1 MQYFQLLK
9 KYYAGFRSFRHSY
22 SHDTL
27 LKVMLVSCIIV
38 FISLTLFA
46 KSSSDSTKN
55 WVGTWS
61 CAPYAVASGN
71 TPPAIANNTLRQ
83 VVRVSIGGDTLR
95 VKFSNRTCATAVTMN
110 SVNIAVSPDGTKS
123 AITASTMKQLK
134 FNGNA
139 TVTMNAGTTVT
150 SDPIAFT
157 LTPSMRVAITIYYGS
172 AGNGVDMTGHVGSR
186 TDSYLLTGDQTA
198 NAAYTGATTVSHWYH
213 INTID
218 VKADTTKTHAIA
230 CFGNSITDGYGLS
243 GGLQNRWPDMFSQAL
258 LKNSATAYVGVLNLG
273 IGGTNV
279 AGTGATTGATRYQ
292 QDILDQSG
300 VRWIIIFY
308 GINDICSSGTSAD
321 TITAA
326 YKKMITT
333 AHAKNMKV
341 YGATITPVN
350 GNTYYSAAHEAVRS
364 TVNKWIRTTGNFD
377 AYIDFDKTIRNPDDT
392 TRLQATYEN
401 DWLHPN
407 AAGYKLLG
415 ESIDPDLFTQT
426 VKITEAA
433 DKKRYSVGE
442 IYSNHFSDHTTITF
456 EIPHEAFVSLKVYS
470 ILGKEIA
477 ELAGKN
483 FSSGKHRA
491 EFNTKNLAK
500 GMYLYSIKIDNIS
513 GVRKIIFPVY

>member
-1 MQYFQLLK
+1 MF
-9 KYYAGFRSFRHSY
+9 
-22 SHDTL
+22 
-27 LKVMLVSCIIV
+27 VSCIIV
-38 FISLTLFA
+38 FISLNLFA
-46 KSSSDSTKN
+46 QSSSDSTKK

-61 CAPYAVASGN
+61 CAPYAVGSGN
-71 TPPAIANNTLRQ
+71 TPPSPYLANNTLRQ
-83 VVRVSIGGDTLR
+83 TVRVSIGGDTLR

-110 SVNIAVSPDGTKS
+110 SVNIAVQTKDS
-123 AITASTMKQLK
+123 SIDVSTIKQLNFSGK
-134 FNGNA
+134 A
-139 TVTMNAGTTVT
+139 SVTMNAGATVT
-150 SDPIAFT
+150 SDPVAFN
-157 LTPSMRVAITIYYGS
+157 LTANMHLAITIYYGQAASS
-172 AGNGVDMTGHVGSR
+172 ADMTGHVGSR
-186 TDSYLLTGDQTA
+186 TNSYILAGDHTSSA
-198 NAAYTGATTVSHWYH
+198 SFSGSTIVAHWYT
-213 INTID
+213 INTIE
-218 VKADTTKTHAIA
+218 VVSSQSASAVA
-230 CFGNSITDGYGLS
+230 VLGNSITDGYGLS

-258 LKNSATAYVGVLNLG
+258 LKNSATANVGVLNLG

-321 TITAA
+321 TIIAA
-326 YKKMITT
+326 YKKMITA
-333 AHAKNMKV
+333 AHVKNIKV

-350 GNTYYSAAHEAVRS
+350 GNSYYSAAHEAVRS

-392 TRLQATYEN
+392 TKLQAAYEN

-415 ESIDPDLFTQT
+415 ESIDPDLFTQA

-442 IYSNHFSDHTTITF
+442 IYSNHFRDHTTITF
-456 EIPHEAFVSLKVYS
+456 EIPHEAFVSLKIYS
-470 ILGKEIA
+470 IPGKEIA
-477 ELAGKN
+477 ELAGKS
-483 FSSGKHRA
+483 FSSGKHMV

-500 GMYLYSIKIDNIS
+500 GMYLYSIKIDNVS
-513 GVRKIIFPVY
+513 SVRKFIFPVY